1 MKRRLI
7 VLMTAEELERL
18 PTKRLLARLEQLR
31 QCEESA
37 ALSDADDTSGTS
49 DVVFKDTPQWSSA
62 YKQLKE
68 ILARREHVAKGL
80 ELAEARNRRAKLAR
94 TIDRRVERRT

>member
-18 PTKRLLARLEQLR
+18 PTKRLLARLDQLR
-31 QCEESA
+31 HCEESA
-37 ALSDADDTSGTS
+37 ALSDADNASGPS
-49 DVVFKDTPQWSSA
+49 DVVFKDSPQWSAA

-94 TIDRRVERRT
+94 TIDRRVGRRT